1 MDLHYQFEVKA
12 IQQAFRRLASEG
24 GNLLDAKR
32 KIAGVLRSEAEFA
45 FEREQTPEGEGWK
58 PLNEDY
64 RLRRFKQGYT
74 GNKLQCTGMLLKS
87 VNVDYGDN
95 FVVIGAAEPYGQYHQ
110 LGTKKMPARSFMGL
124 GQDGVDEIVDILQRE
139 LEKVLGTP

>member
-1 MDLHYQFEVKA
+1 ML
-12 IQQAFRRLASEG
+12 
-24 GNLLDAKR
+24 NAKR

-74 GNKLQCTGMLLKS
+74 GNKLQKTGKLVAS
-87 VNVDYGDN
+87 VTIDYGDN

-110 LGTKKMPARSFMGL
+110 LGTTHMTARSFLGL
-124 GQDGVDEIVDILQRE
+124 GQNGVDEIVDILQRE
-139 LEKVLGTP
+139 IKNALETA